1 MRFTE
6 GKIPD
11 LFWKPLKKFGD
22 DRGWLGEL
30 FREDELPPGFQVTMS
45 YVSMTK
51 AGVIRGPHEHADQSD
66 CFCFIGPGDFRIT
79 LWDMRQ
85 GSPTY
90 GVLQEE
96 TVGES
101 NPMLLVVPPRV
112 IHAYKNISGHDAIV
126 YNFPDRLYKGKGRK
140 DPVDEIRH
148 ELDPNSIYR
157 IE

>member
-1 MRFTE
+1 MRFTD
-6 GKIPD
+6 GIIAD

-22 DRGWLGEL
+22 ERGWLGEL
-30 FREDELPPGFQVTMS
+30 FREDELPPGFQVTMA

-51 AGVIRGPHEHADQSD
+51 GGVIRGPHEHVDQSD

-85 GSPTY
+85 GSPTH
-90 GVLQEE
+90 GVRQELI
-96 TVGES
+96 VGES
-101 NPMLLVVPPRV
+101 NPMLVVVPPRV
-112 IHAYKNISGHDAIV
+112 VHAYKNITNQDAIV